1 MRTCEQLSVR
11 GFGKNCCNCSAVV
24 HLNIETAE
32 FVPSTLLGGKGHG
45 VMRCLGSSI
54 CSQKLLGMGR
64 GERSSPGMVQS
75 AAALGSARGSGASIG
90 ESLQKP
96 YRRSTVGTGMRPL
109 GLTMDGSECDLWLP
123 LLPANELSAFIML
136 MLALNCF
143 PACSKHQPLAARCVW
158 VVLYL

>member
-1 MRTCEQLSVR
+1 MQRDMILALLEHDLPFLNQRCSVQ
-11 GFGKNCCNCSAVV
+11 C
-24 HLNIETAE
+24 H
-32 FVPSTLLGGKGHG
+32 P
-45 VMRCLGSSI
+45 
-54 CSQKLLGMGR
+54 
-64 GERSSPGMVQS
+64 P